1 MVAEDV
7 VEEEVEAEEP
17 EGDDES
23 ISFDEVEELV
33 ESLIEKD
40 TENQYGVQ
48 DLAATLMTLKEQL
61 DNAEGDERDDAEKQ
75 LADLY
80 EAALAIEAELN
91 KQDGE

>member
-1 MVAEDV
+1 M
-7 VEEEVEAEEP
+7 
-17 EGDDES
+17 
-23 ISFDEVEELV
+23 

-61 DNAEGDERDDAEKQ
+61 ENPEGDEKNDTEKQ
-75 LADLY
+75 LTDLY
-80 EAALAIEAELN
+80 DAALAIEAELN

>member
-1 MVAEDV
+1 
-7 VEEEVEAEEP
+7 
-17 EGDDES
+17 
-23 ISFDEVEELV
+23 
-33 ESLIEKD
+33 
-40 TENQYGVQ
+40 
-48 DLAATLMTLKEQL
+48 MTLKEQL